1 MHRKFRMSFR
11 IFSVST
17 YNMSL
22 NLSKTIDTAVWS
34 SIACSTNNPVIF
46 DAYKGLVINN
56 IFTKDVTT
64 IITILETGKMR

>member
-1 MHRKFRMSFR
+1 
-11 IFSVST
+11 
-17 YNMSL
+17 MSL